1 MSFFTGI
8 DDVDKAKIS
17 SPFSPT
23 ITKDTS
29 GLLRM
34 NNHLTGVIVT
44 NGGFESDRRIMSF
57 INSDQ
62 FANDSNKTC
71 EVLMKVLEFCQEKLK
86 KLPKNLF
93 IQTDNCSK
101 ASFHYSIR
109 FNFFCLLLKLN
120 ILYSSKPVCVMKS
133 F

>member
-1 MSFFTGI
+1 M
-8 DDVDKAKIS
+8 
-17 SPFSPT
+17 
-23 ITKDTS
+23 
-29 GLLRM
+29 LRM

-57 INSDQ
+57 LNSDQ

-71 EVLMKVLEFCQEKLK
+71 EVLMMVLEFSQEKLR

-101 ASFHYSIR
+101 AIFRYSIR
-109 FNFFCLLLKLN
+109 VFF
-120 ILYSSKPVCVMKS
+120 
-133 F
+133 

>member
-1 MSFFTGI
+1 M
-8 DDVDKAKIS
+8 
-17 SPFSPT
+17 
-23 ITKDTS
+23 
-29 GLLRM
+29 
-34 NNHLTGVIVT
+34 T

-109 FNFFCLLLKLN
+109 FYFFIQNFLAIKGRHL
-120 ILYSSKPVCVMKS
+120 LYSSLDG
-133 F
+133 